1 MSKKDESCRM
11 QTGTA
16 ARSAGV
22 SLRTL
27 QYYDRIGLLPAGGR
41 QANGMRYY
49 TGEQLLRLEQ
59 ILFYKNMGFSLAEIR
74 DILEKKESLEIDAL
88 LNSQERS
95 VYAKI
100 ENLYSII
107 GALDA
112 ARQLFKAGIQPPWG
126 HISALITSLSGTE
139 TRHWDGYALSPDD
152 AARFTAVLHTHEN
165 AFALFHDLKKLIIK
179 ASVFQAAGVSPSAPI
194 AERLRQEW
202 QEYGIWMEQNHP
214 ELLASFKKLDEN
226 QQIFEAELYA
236 SALAFLN
243 FSSANSD

>member
-1 MSKKDESCRM
+1 M

-41 QANGMRYY
+41 QSNGMRYY
-49 TGEQLLRLEQ
+49 TEEQLLRLEQ

-74 DILEKKESLEIDAL
+74 DILEKKESLEIDTL
-88 LNSQERS
+88 LNNQERS

-126 HISALITSLSGTE
+126 HISALIARPFQYRYKTLEWICLEPERCSPIYRCPS
-139 TRHWDGYALSPDD
+139 YA
-152 AARFTAVLHTHEN
+152 
-165 AFALFHDLKKLIIK
+165 
-179 ASVFQAAGVSPSAPI
+179 
-194 AERLRQEW
+194 
-202 QEYGIWMEQNHP
+202 
-214 ELLASFKKLDEN
+214 
-226 QQIFEAELYA
+226 
-236 SALAFLN
+236 
-243 FSSANSD
+243 